1 MFCKNCGNGLSDGT
15 KFCSACGTAVEANAQ
30 AATPV
35 QQAPAQPVTPVQNF
49 QATTE
54 KPKSKGK
61 KIGGI
66 VMVVLGALA
75 FLGGISNGFFENI
88 SANGADASDI
98 VTILLEI
105 GLVAG
110 GAYMIYKSKNQE

>member
-1 MFCKNCGNGLSDGT
+1 MFCSNCGKQITDGS
-15 KFCSACGTAVEANAQ
+15 KFCDECGAPQDTA
-30 AATPV
+30 PV
-35 QQAPAQPVTPVQNF
+35 VQSVQPTQPIAPVQNF
-49 QATTE
+49 QGTPE

-88 SANGADASDI
+88 SSGGADMSDI
-98 VTILLEI
+98 VTILLLV
-105 GLVAG
+105 GLIAG

>member
-1 MFCKNCGNGLSDGT
+1 MFCKNCGTQLSDGT
-15 KFCSACGTAVEANAQ
+15 KFCSACGAPQDTA
-30 AATPV
+30 PV
-35 QQAPAQPVTPVQNF
+35 VQSVQPTQPTAPVQNF
-49 QATTE
+49 QGTPE

-88 SANGADASDI
+88 SSGGADMSDI
-98 VTILLEI
+98 VTILLEV
-105 GLVAG
+105 GLIAG

>member
-1 MFCKNCGNGLSDGT
+1 MFCKNCGNKLSDGT
-15 KFCSACGTAVEANAQ
+15 KFCSACGAPQDVAPVEQSVHPTQSTA
-30 AATPV
+30 
-35 QQAPAQPVTPVQNF
+35 PVQNF
-49 QATTE
+49 QGTPQ

-66 VMVVLGALA
+66 VMAA
-75 FLGGISNGFFENI
+75 LGGLSILGSFANDYYWNIAHNGLNM
-88 SANGADASDI
+88 SDFI
-98 VTILLEI
+98 TIGLQI